1 MIIEAISSSLIS
13 ETQAG
18 KALTPSN
25 FSQPAVGFDQWL
37 TNEVSNTNTNIVN
50 AEQAVQ
56 QYVVGETDNLHQVM
70 ISISKAQTSLELTT
84 QVRNR
89 LVEGF
94 QEIMRMSI

>member
-1 MIIEAISSSLIS
+1 MIIEAISSSLTS
-13 ETQAG
+13 EVQAV
-18 KALTPSN
+18 KALTSPGM
-25 FSQPAVGFDQWL
+25 SQPAVGFDQWL